1 MDKMDR
7 QERLERTASMAY
19 NKGLINNPGENNCF
33 LNSAVQVSKKY
44 LLAEIFNGSL
54 VVTGKNRGRFLPHKS
69 KLINALNFVLHVL
82 KRRVSNSFSLLEQ
95 YYGSVMGFSVIF
107 VGVETVWKQ
116 QSDR

>member
-1 MDKMDR
+1 
-7 QERLERTASMAY
+7 MAY

-69 KLINALNFVLHVL
+69 KLINAHAGKLNVTFLVCACKL
-82 KRRVSNSFSLLEQ
+82 
-95 YYGSVMGFSVIF
+95 
-107 VGVETVWKQ
+107 
-116 QSDR
+116 